1 MHLAEILVLAVM
13 LSAEHNDRRRQLYC
27 GIIMTGIFR
36 PEKGKFQAKY
46 EAGIHYS
53 FSFPSPFSGGM
64 GIPLLLTSHRHPV
77 SVLCPRAPFCVP
89 TLACPLS
96 RICTFGQVLLSNSTY
111 CPMSPSFR
119 DG

>member
-46 EAGIHYS
+46 EAGSHYS
-53 FSFPSPFSGGM
+53 FSFPSPFSGG
-64 GIPLLLTSHRHPV
+64 GKPPSPDLSQAPSVRIYVPELPSAYPLWPAL
-77 SVLCPRAPFCVP
+77 
-89 TLACPLS
+89 
-96 RICTFGQVLLSNSTY
+96 
-111 CPMSPSFR
+111 
-119 DG
+119 